1 MRVYDTFDGK
11 YHNIPNMCDMHRRE
25 SDAVRERELAD
36 QTNRAKANAAEW
48 IKRGL
53 VAYGDGELDK
63 AWNLLKQAELELAH
77 TNVDVLTIEGCR
89 DLMGK
94 LSEKPTP
101 RTILAPGRHD
111 RGWPKGSVESAFEQ
125 WSKTI

>member
-1 MRVYDTFDGK
+1 MS
-11 YHNIPNMCDMHRRE
+11 DMHRRE

-36 QTNRAKANAAEW
+36 QTKRAKANAAEW

-101 RTILAPGRHD
+101 HTILAPGRHN
-111 RGWPKGSVESAFEQ
+111 RGWPKGSVESAFEE